1 MTVGEAWTSTQ
12 NIAPYSDHRLD
23 YCFEF
28 DLAYAII
35 NTVNNRNASGL
46 RNKVNE
52 INSAY
57 EAGQFGSFLTNHD
70 QDRSF
75 SQFGQNTSKAK
86 LAASILLSLPGVP
99 YLYYGEEVGMI
110 GLKPDENIRK
120 PMQWSTENQAGFTTG
135 QSWQTPNLNFA
146 EANVADQLL
155 DDNSLL
161 KHYQKW
167 IGLRTNYPA
176 LRTGTYQDVAQKVG
190 VTNPLISYRF
200 ENKEDLWK
208 KSMSYLGDKLVDRFE
223 HIKSYYVDLSGTMAL
238 RAYTRQY
245 IYFLAENPALY
256 KIIFQ
261 EMGQENW
268 RSTFLIEQLFTP
280 VIWFGEKSIE
290 APLEGLKEFK
300 TIPRANFISIIM
312 GASSSLFMLAHL
324 MKNQYG
330 TEVFSQEQ
338 IEQHAEVVNN
348 IIFKQFEE

>member
-1 MTVGEAWTSTQ
+1 MPKSELPKRKRGRPSLSQTLDL
-12 NIAPYSDHRLD
+12 NDILIAALEVFS
-23 YCFEF
+23 EK
-28 DLAYAII
+28 
-35 NTVNNRNASGL
+35 G
-46 RNKVNE
+46 
-52 INSAY
+52 Y
-57 EAGQFGSFLTNHD
+57 EGAQ
-70 QDRSF
+70 
-75 SQFGQNTSKAK
+75 
-86 LAASILLSLPGVP
+86 
-99 YLYYGEEVGMI
+99 
-110 GLKPDENIRK
+110 LK
-120 PMQWSTENQAGFTTG
+120 
-135 QSWQTPNLNFA
+135 
-146 EANVADQLL
+146 
-155 DDNSLL
+155 
-161 KHYQKW
+161 
-167 IGLRTNYPA
+167 
-176 LRTGTYQDVAQKVG
+176 DVAQKVG

-290 APLEGLKEFK
+290 APLDGLKEFK

-312 GASSSLFMLAHL
+312 GASSSFFMLAHL
-324 MKNQYG
+324 MKSQYG

-338 IEQHAEVVNN
+338 IEQHAELVNN
-348 IIFKQFEE
+348 IIFKQFEG